1 MTLRK
6 SIHLAIWGSLF
17 AFALYLGFGFGTFL
31 FHGIAPPQ
39 PQTLTISP
47 GTPFAAV
54 AHQLETRGIVASDT
68 KLKIL
73 ARIRGNSGRIQAGEY
88 LFVDKAN
95 PDQVLARLIA
105 GDVVRRRFTIP
116 EGLTIK
122 EIAARL
128 EAERVTAAEPFIT
141 LATDPALAESLG
153 IDGESLEGYLFPE
166 TYTYTAGTS
175 PRELLGAMV
184 EQFRARMTPELLSA
198 AEEEGLT
205 LHQLVTLASIIQKE
219 AGNNEEMPLISA
231 VFRNRLKQRIP
242 LQADPT
248 VIYGIENFDGNLT
261 RLHLT
266 TPTPYNTYRMV
277 GLPRG
282 PIANPGEEALQAAA
296 FPAAVTYLYF
306 VSRGDGTHKFSNTL
320 REHNQAVQ
328 RYQLHR

>member
-1 MTLRK
+1 MTLRTTF
-6 SIHLAIWGSLF
+6 HLALWGSLL

-31 FHGIAPPQ
+31 LHGVAPSQ
-39 PQTLTISP
+39 PQTLTIPP
-47 GTPFAAV
+47 GTPFSAV
-54 AHQLETRGIVASDT
+54 ARQLESRGIVESGT
-68 KLKIL
+68 KLKLL
-73 ARIRGNSGRIQAGEY
+73 ARIRGNGGRVQAGEY

-95 PDQVLARLIA
+95 PDQILARLVA

-128 EAERVTAAEPFIT
+128 EAERVTAAAPFIA

-166 TYTYTAGTS
+166 TYTYTAGVP
-175 PRELLGAMV
+175 PRDLLGAMV
-184 EQFRARMTPELLSA
+184 QQFRARLTPEVLAA
-198 AEEEGLT
+198 AEGGGLT

-219 AGNNEEMPLISA
+219 AGNTQEMPLISA
-231 VFRNRLKQRIP
+231 VFHNRLRKRIP

-266 TPTPYNTYRMV
+266 TPTPYNTYRMG
-277 GLPRG
+277 GLPQG

-296 FPAAVTYLYF
+296 FPASVTYLYF
-306 VSRGDGTHKFSNTL
+306 VSRGDGTHKFSDTL

>member
-1 MTLRK
+1 MTLRTTF
-6 SIHLAIWGSLF
+6 HLALWGSLL
-17 AFALYLGFGFGTFL
+17 AFALYLGVGFGTFL
-31 FHGIAPPQ
+31 LHGVAPSQ
-39 PQTLTISP
+39 PQTLIIPP

-54 AHQLETRGIVASDT
+54 ARQLESRGIVESGT
-68 KLKIL
+68 KLKLL
-73 ARIRGNSGRIQAGEY
+73 ARIRGNSGRVQAGEY

-95 PDQVLARLIA
+95 PDQVLARLVA

-128 EAERVTAAEPFIT
+128 EAERVTAAAPFIA

-166 TYTYTAGTS
+166 TYTFSAGVP
-175 PRELLGAMV
+175 PRDLLDAMV
-184 EQFRARMTPELLSA
+184 QQFRARLTPELLAA
-198 AEEEGLT
+198 AEGLGLT
-205 LHQLVTLASIIQKE
+205 RHQLVTLASIIQKE

-231 VFRNRLKQRIP
+231 VFHNRLKRRIP

-266 TPTPYNTYRMV
+266 TPTPYNTYRIP
-277 GLPRG
+277 GLPLG

-296 FPAAVTYLYF
+296 FPASVTYLYF
-306 VSRGDGTHKFSNTL
+306 VSRGDGTHKFSDTL
-320 REHNQAVQ
+320 KEHNQAVQ